1 MDSDTA
7 PKTLDDI
14 PGWFPGADQRVF
26 RHLLSNDAVVPH
38 GDLVELGVYLGKSA
52 VLMGEYKADDE
63 TFTVCDL
70 FGASSG
76 DDANDRENAS
86 SYRTLDR
93 QSFERN
99 YLALHDELP
108 VVVQGLSSVILQH
121 VSPSTARFVHI
132 DASHLY
138 EHVAVDVESARSM
151 LLPDGIVCFDDYRSP
166 HTPGVAAAV
175 WEAVWN
181 KGLNVVCVTTKKLYA
196 TFGDPAPHQEKL
208 REWLSTVDRLTSETQ
223 VIGDHEIIRVSVRK
237 APPSATPGWRS
248 RARRLVKRG

>member
-1 MDSDTA
+1 MDPD
-7 PKTLDDI
+7 KTPASLDDI
-14 PGWFPGADQRVF
+14 PGWFPGPDQRVF
-26 RHLLSNDAVVPH
+26 THFLSPDAVVPR

-52 VLMGEYKADDE
+52 VLMGDFKADDE

-108 VVVQGLSSVILQH
+108 VVVQGLSSVIVDH
-121 VSPSTARFVHI
+121 VKPDTARFVHI

-138 EHVAVDVESARSM
+138 EHVAIDVESARHM
-151 LLPDGIVCFDDYRSP
+151 LLPDGVVCFDDFRSP

-181 KGLNVVCVTTKKLYA
+181 KGLNIICVTSKKLYG
-196 TFGDPAPHQEKL
+196 TFGDPVPHQEKL
-208 REWLSTVDRLTSETQ
+208 REWLAGVDRLNSETQ
-223 VIGDHEIIRVSVRK
+223 VIGDREIVRIS
-237 APPSATPGWRS
+237 ARRATPTAKAGWRS
-248 RARRLVKRG
+248 RVRRLVKRG